1 VLGAG
6 RPSGSTRSQQRVID
20 DSAQIRFRTSHQTGT
35 KCVVA
40 AIGNAGQQTPARLS
54 DVLVLERRGA
64 ANRCQWLRGK
74 LSAPAAANRLTAVAI
89 VADTAVKW
97 QCRGA
102 THHYDAWRDA
112 VAQGTELPPDRKR
125 KVIPFIKPAFGLPDA
140 PPLADHLQGHVAE
153 CVWYILA
160 GENVPAGLTLRSIEG
175 PSFLV
180 TTPGGDGLVVYQRGD
195 DVLIFRLWEI
205 KKHDSTQ
212 GVSRTVSRA
221 LRQLDEKAEEYLA
234 QLTTLADTYDPD
246 VGELY
251 AALSDLW
258 IDRDGRA
265 GAGVAVSTSDQHL
278 PRSCFGRMHTRFPEL
293 SVGQLDG
300 LVVALGGF
308 PAFAVDVRDR
318 IWSAL

>member
-1 VLGAG
+1 M
-6 RPSGSTRSQQRVID
+6 
-20 DSAQIRFRTSHQTGT
+20 
-35 KCVVA
+35 
-40 AIGNAGQQTPARLS
+40 
-54 DVLVLERRGA
+54 LERRGS
-64 ANRCQWLRGK
+64 ANRCRWLRGK
-74 LSAPAAANRLTAVAI
+74 LSAPADANRQTAVAI

-102 THHYDAWRDA
+102 VQHYDAWHGA
-112 VAQGTELPPDRKR
+112 VAQATQLPPDAERKL
-125 KVIPFIKPAFGLPDA
+125 VPFIKPAFGLPDA

-160 GENVPAGLTLRSIEG
+160 KENVPPGLTLRSIEG

-180 TTPGGDGLVVYQRGD
+180 TTPGGDGLVVYKRAD
-195 DVLIFRLWEI
+195 EVLIFRLWEI
-205 KKHDSTQ
+205 KKHDSTG

-234 QLTTLADTYDPD
+234 QLTTLANHYDQD

-251 AALSDLW
+251 AALSDRWL
-258 IDRDGRA
+258 DRDERA
-265 GAGVAVSTSDQHL
+265 GAGVAVSTSDQYL

-293 SVGQLDG
+293 SVAQLGG

-308 PAFAVDVRDR
+308 PAFATDVRDR

>member
-1 VLGAG
+1 MATAG
-6 RPSGSTRSQQRVID
+6 P
-20 DSAQIRFRTSHQTGT
+20 
-35 KCVVA
+35 
-40 AIGNAGQQTPARLS
+40 AGQQTPVRLS
-54 DVLVLERRGA
+54 DVLVLESRGA
-64 ANRCQWLRGK
+64 PNRCQWLRGK
-74 LSAPAAANRLTAVAI
+74 LSAPSHQNRQTAVAI

-102 THHYDAWRDA
+102 VQHYDAWRDA
-112 VAQGTELPPDRKR
+112 VAQGTQLAPDARRKL
-125 KVIPFIKPAFGLPDA
+125 IPFIKPACGLPGAA
-140 PPLADHLQGHVAE
+140 PQRDHLQGHVAE

-160 GENVPAGLTLRSIEG
+160 KENVPAGLTLRSIEG

-180 TTPGGDGLVVYQRGD
+180 TTPGGDGLVVYQRAD

-205 KKHDSTQ
+205 KKHDSTG

-234 QLTTLADTYDPD
+234 QLTTVASTYDAD

-258 IDRDGRA
+258 IDRDERA
-265 GAGVAVSTSDQHL
+265 GAGVAVSTSDQYL
-278 PRSCFGRMHTRFPEL
+278 PRTCFGRMHTRFPEL
-293 SVGQLDG
+293 SVDQLAG

-308 PAFAVDVRDR
+308 PAFATDVRDR

>member
-1 VLGAG
+1 MAVPGTTSQ
-6 RPSGSTRSQQRVID
+6 RPAV
-20 DSAQIRFRTSHQTGT
+20 
-35 KCVVA
+35 
-40 AIGNAGQQTPARLS
+40 RLS

-74 LSAPAAANRLTAVAI
+74 LSAPSNENRQTAVEI

-102 THHYDAWRDA
+102 VQHYDAWRSA
-112 VAQGTELPPDRKR
+112 VAQGARLGADARR
-125 KVIPFIKPAFGLPDA
+125 RLVPFIRPVFGLPGA
-140 PPLADHLQGHVAE
+140 PPSVEHLQGHVGE
-153 CVWYILA
+153 CVWFILA
-160 GENVPAGLTLRSIEG
+160 RENVPAGLRLKAIEG

-205 KKHDSTQ
+205 KKHHSTG

-234 QLTTLADTYDPD
+234 QLTTVAGSYEPDLAQ
-246 VGELY
+246 LF

-258 IDRDGRA
+258 LDRDERS
-265 GAGVAVSTSDQHL
+265 GAGVAVSTSDQYL

-293 SVGQLDG
+293 SIG
-300 LVVALGGF
+300 LLGGMVVALGDF
-308 PAFAVDVRDR
+308 PAFAASVRDR
-318 IWSAL
+318 VWNAL